1 MLDTILGCSQP
12 NNLTS
17 TKFLLVWFTRKAR
30 KVVFANVMY
39 FLGMD
44 SDPLWFSRG
53 SMLWIWNVYLSNLD
67 YAQSPLS
74 NKTYDL

>member
-17 TKFLLVWFTRKAR
+17 TKFLLACFTRKAR

-39 FLGMD
+39 FLEMD
-44 SDPLWFSRG
+44 SDPL
-53 SMLWIWNVYLSNLD
+53 
-67 YAQSPLS
+67 
-74 NKTYDL
+74 